1 MHAHLHIIAMA
12 DNQMKNISKEY
23 INFKSEFRQC
33 LIDHQNI
40 IPDNEV
46 P

>member
-12 DNQMKNISKEY
+12 DNQIKKY
-23 INFKSEFRQC
+23 IKRIYQLQSEFRQC